1 MAAMQEEDARALR
14 FDGIDLTLE
23 EDDVTAGGKRRR
35 SGYGSGA
42 KGRRRALERAM
53 RHWEEVR
60 PEDAARLRVR
70 WEGGGTVS
78 YTHLTLPTILL
89 V

>member
-1 MAAMQEEDARALR
+1 MRHPD
-14 FDGIDLTLE
+14 
-23 EDDVTAGGKRRR
+23 GKRRR

-70 WEGGGTVS
+70 WEGGGTHASEDEDGPLFMPAPCDTVGRDRS
-78 YTHLTLPTILL
+78 L
-89 V
+89 